1 MSRFE
6 RQIPIFGED
15 GQMRIMGSKVGIAG
29 CGGLGV
35 NVITQLAAAGVCRF
49 VLCDPDIPDVTN
61 LNRQFIYYAGD
72 MRPKSVISAEWVL
85 ALNPAAEVE
94 AISEPVSPD
103 NRDMFAGCDVIV
115 DCLDSFS
122 ARMELSDFAAENDI
136 PLVHGG
142 IDGLNGQMFVM
153 VPGETATLRDV
164 YGDRRDSD
172 GPVPALGAA
181 VACIAAMQSVEAV
194 KLLAGMPSEARGK
207 LITVDMG
214 GWSVES
220 ARIS

>member
-1 MSRFE
+1 MRYE
-6 RQIPIFGED
+6 RQIPVVGED
-15 GQMRIMGSKVGIAG
+15 GQRRIQSARVGIAG

-35 NVITQLAAAGVCRF
+35 NVITNLVTAGVTQF
-49 VLCDPDIPDVTN
+49 VLCDHDVPDITN
-61 LNRQFIYYAGD
+61 LNRQYIYYPGD
-72 MRPKSVISAEWVL
+72 MRPKAEVAAQWVL
-85 ALNPAAEVE
+85 ALNPIAEVE
-94 AISEPVSPD
+94 AHAQPFS
-103 NRDMFAGCDVIV
+103 RDTASMFLGCDIIV

-122 ARMELSDFAAENDI
+122 ARMDLSDFAAENNI

-142 IDGLNGQMFVM
+142 IEGLNGQIFVM

-164 YGDRRDSD
+164 YGDRRDPEGS
-172 GPVPALGAA
+172 VPALGAA
-181 VACIAAMQSVEAV
+181 VACIASMQSVEAV

-214 GWSVES
+214 DWSVES

>member
-1 MSRFE
+1 MRYE
-6 RQIPIFGED
+6 RQIPVVGED
-15 GQMRIMGSKVGIAG
+15 GQRRIQSARVGIAG

-35 NVITQLAAAGVCRF
+35 NVITNLVTAGVTQF
-49 VLCDPDIPDVTN
+49 VLCDHDVPDITN
-61 LNRQFIYYAGD
+61 LNRQYIYYPGD
-72 MRPKSVISAEWVL
+72 MRPKAEVAAQWVL
-85 ALNPAAEVE
+85 ALNPIAEVE
-94 AISEPVSPD
+94 VHAQPFS
-103 NRDMFAGCDVIV
+103 RDTASMFLGCDIIV

-122 ARMELSDFAAENDI
+122 ARMELSDFASESGI

-142 IDGLNGQMFVM
+142 IEGLNGQIFVM
-153 VPGETATLRDV
+153 IPGETATLRDV